1 MPTETSLMATEAQV
15 HPVQQL
21 PKHKVKMK
29 KAGQRACNEKDE
41 KGKICG
47 GHLKRWFYTA
57 DVLERE
63 CGDIEKAWGA
73 DREVYRCEI
82 CRTLYLPNPG
92 DWQGKNVAG
101 EGQLSVFG
109 LTVPPKEEKKG

>member
-1 MPTETSLMATEAQV
+1 MATEAQV
-15 HPVQQL
+15 HADVPQL

-41 KGKICG
+41 KGEICG
-47 GHLKRWFYTA
+47 GHLKRWFYSA

-63 CGDIEKAWGA
+63 CGDIEKAWGR